1 MGRSSQREKLAD
13 FGLGDCY
20 NDLATLLDQAVY
32 PPNSLTFC
40 FFEAEMKFQL
50 PILFGVVFLLAFGAY
65 STSRAFEPP
74 KSSDGKPAS
83 KEGVS
88 AKEKEGIDDSKSESA
103 KSKKSTSLSKSKKM
117 SDPFNKLTPE
127 AADVILRKGTE
138 ARDKGY
144 TNNKAQGT
152 YICKRCNAPLY
163 NSTDKFESHCG
174 WPSFDSEIKGSVKRE
189 IDADGIR
196 IEIMCENCGGH
207 LGHVF
212 HGEQYTAKNTRH
224 CVNSIS
230 MKFIAK
236 GKELPEVIKPES
248 RDESESA
255 PAKRAGSEQPIKK
268 ADK

>member
-1 MGRSSQREKLAD
+1 MKLQ
-13 FGLGDCY
+13 F
-20 NDLATLLDQAVY
+20 
-32 PPNSLTFC
+32 
-40 FFEAEMKFQL
+40 
-50 PILFGVVFLLAFGAY
+50 PILFGVVFLLAIGAY
-65 STSRAFEPP
+65 TTSRAFEPP
-74 KSSDGKPAS
+74 KSSDGKPGS
-83 KEGVS
+83 KEAVS
-88 AKEKEGIDDSKSESA
+88 AKEKEETSDSKSEAA
-103 KSKKSTSLSKSKKM
+103 KNNKSTPLSKSKKM
-117 SDPFNKLTPE
+117 SDPFNKLTAEE
-127 AADVILRKGTE
+127 AYVILKKGTE
-138 ARDKGY
+138 ARDRGY
-144 TNNKAQGT
+144 THNKAPGT

-189 IDADGIR
+189 IDADGVR

-212 HGEQYTAKNTRH
+212 HGEQYTDKNTRH

-236 GKELPEVIKPES
+236 GKELPKVIKPES
-248 RDESESA
+248 RDESATA